1 MLNAGLTY
9 DILDW
14 LNVSARIRVDNTD
27 NTYQQKLYAST
38 ISTLT
43 EGSTQGHYTIQKV
56 NETQTYADFMVNI
69 NKRIDDFTVVVNAGT
84 SLSDN
89 SSDLLGYGGPIRDTG
104 VPNVFNVFD
113 LDNAKKRTTQE
124 GWEEM
129 TQSIFASAEIG
140 WKSMLY
146 LTLTGRNDWASQ
158 LKGSNPTSF
167 FYPSVGL

>member
-146 LTLTGRNDWASQ
+146 LTLTGRNDWAS
-158 LKGSNPTSF
+158 
-167 FYPSVGL
+167 

>member
-89 SSDLLGYGGPIRDTG
+89 SSDLLGYGGPIRDTEC
-104 VPNVFNVFD
+104 PTYSMY
-113 LDNAKKRTTQE
+113 LIWTTPRNGQHRR
-124 GWEEM
+124 
-129 TQSIFASAEIG
+129 F
-140 WKSMLY
+140 
-146 LTLTGRNDWASQ
+146 GRNDAVYFCQ
-158 LKGSNPTSF
+158 CGNRMEKHAVPDVDRT
-167 FYPSVGL
+167 

>member
-1 MLNAGLTY
+1 MP
-9 DILDW
+9 
-14 LNVSARIRVDNTD
+14 
-27 NTYQQKLYAST
+27 
-38 ISTLT
+38 
-43 EGSTQGHYTIQKV
+43 
-56 NETQTYADFMVNI
+56 
-69 NKRIDDFTVVVNAGT
+69 GT

-113 LDNAKKRTTQE
+113 LDNAKKRATQE

-167 FYPSVGL
+167 FYPSVGLSAVISEMVTLPKAIDYLKVRGSFSSVVPPTRVFWYNRLTAMTLPNRTGTPKPIILSAN

>member
-113 LDNAKKRTTQE
+113 LDNAKKRATQE
-124 GWEEM
+124 GSEEM
-129 TQSIFASAEIG
+129 TQSILPVR
-140 WKSMLY
+140 K
-146 LTLTGRNDWASQ
+146 
-158 LKGSNPTSF
+158 
-167 FYPSVGL
+167 

>member
-89 SSDLLGYGGPIRDTG
+89 SSDLLGYGGPIRDTECPTYSMYLIWIMPRNG
-104 VPNVFNVFD
+104 QH
-113 LDNAKKRTTQE
+113 RRS
-124 GWEEM
+124 WEEM
-129 TQSIFASAEIG
+129 TQSILPVR
-140 WKSMLY
+140 K
-146 LTLTGRNDWASQ
+146 
-158 LKGSNPTSF
+158 
-167 FYPSVGL
+167 